1 MIEAYAAAATALLLG
16 AMSPGPS
23 LAVVARASIKG
34 GRGAGLRSAV
44 GHGVGFGLYALAVVF
59 GLASLMAQQPTL
71 FALLQWLGAALL
83 IYLGVRSLRA
93 APQTDTEA
101 TSQPGGFVVGFL
113 TAFLNPKIALF
124 FVAVFAAVLQ
134 PDMTFATQI
143 GIAAMGWA
151 IDTGWYA
158 IVALAL
164 SAPRAVV
171 RLQRAGTAIDYAMGV
186 LLLTLAAVTIWRLL
200 AAG

>member
-1 MIEAYAAAATALLLG
+1 
-16 AMSPGPS
+16 
-23 LAVVARASIKG
+23 VVARASITG
-34 GRGAGLRSAV
+34 GRNAGLRCAA

-59 GLASLMAQQPTL
+59 GLATLMAQQPTL

-93 APQTDTEA
+93 APRADAEA
-101 TSQPGGFVVGFL
+101 ARQSGGFVTGFL

-134 PDMTFATQI
+134 PDMPFATQI
-143 GIAAMGWA
+143 GIAVMGWA

-164 SAPRAVV
+164 SAPSAVT
-171 RLQRAGTAIDYAMGV
+171 RMQRAGAAIDYAMGM
-186 LLLTLAAVTIWRLL
+186 LLLALAAVTVWRLL